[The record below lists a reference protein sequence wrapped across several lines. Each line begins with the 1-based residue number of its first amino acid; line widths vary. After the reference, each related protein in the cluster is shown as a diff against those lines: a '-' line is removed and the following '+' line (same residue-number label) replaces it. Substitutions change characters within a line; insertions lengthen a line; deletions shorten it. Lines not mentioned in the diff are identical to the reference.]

1 MPKVKRRRSIQR
13 SALRE
18 IRKYQDKGKHATRNL
33 VPKSCFNRLA
43 REIANEGAWGK
54 LRFREDAMSCL
65 QEATESYI
73 TNLLKNANKIAAA
86 QGRLT
91 LQNVDLQLAKSILT
105 NTNDDFSSYLKA
117 TTKTTTKKKSS
128 AAVAPTDEAASTED
142 DSEDADDDVETD
154 DGETDDAD
162 VEEDGFVVV

>member
-18 IRKYQDKGKHATRNL
+18 IRKYQDKGKHATKNL

-43 REIANEGAWGK
+43 REIGEKYNCLEK

-65 QEATESYI
+65 QEATESFI
-73 TNLLKNANKIAAA
+73 TDLLRNANKIAAA

-91 LQNVDLQLAKSILT
+91 LQNVDLKLARSILT
-105 NTNDDFSSYLKA
+105 NTNDDFSSYLNAKSA
-117 TTKTTTKKKSS
+117 GGAKKSKKS
-128 AAVAPTDEAASTED
+128 TAVAPAGESVSSEDGSTDEEYD
-142 DSEDADDDVETD
+142 DADDADEEG
-154 DGETDDAD
+154 DGY
-162 VEEDGFVVV
+162 VVV

>member
-18 IRKYQDKGKHATRNL
+18 IRKYQDKGKHATKNL

-43 REIANEGAWGK
+43 REIGEKYNCLEK

-65 QEATESYI
+65 QEATESFI
-73 TNLLKNANKIAAA
+73 TDLLRNANKIAAA

-91 LQNVDLQLAKSILT
+91 LQNVDLKLARSILT
-105 NTNDDFSSYLKA
+105 NTNNFLTYSKVSRTARIHD
-117 TTKTTTKKKSS
+117 
-128 AAVAPTDEAASTED
+128 
-142 DSEDADDDVETD
+142 
-154 DGETDDAD
+154 
-162 VEEDGFVVV
+162 